1 MAYCL
6 RNTIQK
12 AITLGGGVLFFCS
25 FLLNSMA
32 PVHAISGQEFDKAV
46 VKAANARLGAGLAL
60 AGYVPIVKG
69 IQSTKSWEW
78 VIAINDAYYTGNM
91 DGWEAVPYPAK
102 LKQDGSSFEYI
113 IAGPEINP
121 VVSRLVLSNKDV
133 AKAIDKW
140 QSKYQDLSIFVKVV
154 ENQIVLLAQFEFA
167 NASKGAT
174 HERLQHL
181 FKASNALLGY
191 SRKAVDDVWKDR
203 WNELKDVTITELD
216 NNDMMILAESS
227 FYEVQEQS
235 EHAKVGY
242 FSYTEEDKYNLE
254 IFNNGDEL
262 IFAHWFQVGTD
273 YLQKVMPEIE
283 VYVGK
288 KPIKHAARTV
298 VLEDPEIEGILSVR
312 GIFPL
317 SEGTVTGEQIR
328 DGYKHFKDDF
338 SKGLY
343 KVVWDVVGGKADETW
358 EALSAQKP
366 TYIKKDEIE
375 TLLDEDFDGVE
386 GESEEG
392 KEGFWEFTLDDER
405 NVEVTNEGE
414 SLLLGMWW
422 ELPEEVTADQSEKV
436 IDRVNEYLAKKN
448 VKHFPATA
456 GLYPEYEN
464 LVLVSVRIRLDGTVT
479 NEQLREAYTDM
490 MYEFGKD
497 LHKQVAKAIK
507 KET

>member
-1 MAYCL
+1 MIHRL

-12 AITLGGGVLFFCS
+12 SILLLGGPLLFCS
-25 FLLNSMA
+25 FLVNSIA
-32 PVHAISGQEFDKAV
+32 PVHAISAKEFDKAV
-46 VKAANARLGAGLAL
+46 AKAAGARLGAGLAL

-102 LKQDGSSFEYI
+102 LKQNGNSFEYV
-113 IAGPEINP
+113 IAGPEINA
-121 VVSRLVLSNKDV
+121 VVSRLVLGNKDV
-133 AKAIDKW
+133 AKAIGKW
-140 QSKYQDLSIFVKVV
+140 QAKYQDLSIFVEVV
-154 ENQIVLLAQFEFA
+154 ENQIVLLARFEFA

-191 SRKAVDDVWKDR
+191 SRKAIDDVWKDR
-203 WNELKDVTITELD
+203 WNQLKDVPITELD

-227 FYEVQEQS
+227 LYEVQEES
-235 EHAKVGY
+235 EYAKVGY
-242 FSYTEEDKYNLE
+242 FTYSEEDKYNLE

-273 YLQKVMPEIE
+273 YVQKVIPEIE
-283 VYVGK
+283 AYVGK
-288 KPIKHAARTV
+288 KPIKHAASTV
-298 VLEDPEIEGILSVR
+298 VLEDPEAEGILSVR

-317 SEGTVTGEQIR
+317 SAGTITGEQIR
-328 DGYKHFKDDF
+328 NGYKHFKGDF

-343 KVVWDVVGGKADETW
+343 KVVWDVVEGKTDVAW
-358 EALSAQKP
+358 EAMSVQNP

-375 TLLDEDFDGVE
+375 TILDEDFDGTEV
-386 GESEEG
+386 ESEVG
-392 KEGFWEFTLDDER
+392 KEGYWEFTLDDER

-414 SLLLGMWW
+414 SVRLGMWW
-422 ELPEEVTADQSEKV
+422 EMPEEVTASQSGKV

-456 GLYPEYEN
+456 SLYPEYEN
-464 LVLVSVRIRLDGTVT
+464 LVLVSVRIQLDGTVT

-490 MYEFGKD
+490 MYEFGKN
-497 LHKQVAKAIK
+497 LHKEVTKAIK